1 MYAGLF
7 YYIGKG
13 EAKHAPV
20 FDFSKQITSIG
31 TVFGNTVF
39 IFIYHHSI
47 SGIIYPIRPQSSLKK
62 MFMISHIVG
71 YTLLSILGLLAFFTF
86 SGYDNE
92 CTTYPCKVQ
101 PLFNENF
108 MGIPGIG

>member
-1 MYAGLF
+1 MYAGTI

-13 EAKHAPV
+13 EAKSAPV
-20 FDFSKQITSIG
+20 FDFKNQITHIG

-47 SGIIYPIRPQSSLKK
+47 SGIIYPIRPQTSLKK

-71 YTLLSILGLLAFFTF
+71 YLLLGILGLLAFFTF
-86 SGYDNE
+86 SGYTNSCD
-92 CTTYPCKVQ
+92 TYPCAV
-101 PLFNENF
+101 
-108 MGIPGIG
+108 